1 MSMGHS
7 AWEAF
12 ISYRRDPS
20 VKDKKID
27 RAVIRRIISFAHPFR
42 RLIYVFLILVVIDAL
57 LVVAQ
62 PLLFRRIVDAGIT
75 PGNVSVVIWSAVLIA
90 ALAVVSAG
98 VDALERWH
106 SSRIGEGLIY
116 DLRVKVFDHVQ
127 RQPIAFFTRTQTGA
141 LVSRLNNDVLGA
153 QAAFTSTL
161 SGVVSNSIILVI
173 VLWTMLLLSWQI
185 TLAALVLIPLFL
197 VPARYIGRHLQQ
209 LTRTQMTVNA
219 EVGQQ
224 MNERFNVAGAL
235 LVKLLGR
242 PDDELAMFSK
252 RAAQVRDV
260 GVKIAMSNHVFFA
273 SLMLV
278 ASLATALIYGIGG
291 VLVID
296 AAITLG
302 TLLALTALL
311 ARLYGPLTA
320 LSNVRVDVM
329 TALVA
334 FERVFEILDLP
345 PKIKDKPDAIDLPPG
360 PLSIEFRDVSF
371 SYPTRDEVALAS
383 LESVA
388 VEESATVEK
397 RVVLDGV
404 SFEVPAGGSAALV
417 GPSGQGKT
425 TIAHLICRL
434 YDVTSGSVRLNG
446 VDVRDVSS
454 KSLHSRVSVVTQ
466 DAHFFH
472 DTIRMNLTFA
482 APGATEIEM
491 WQACERAR
499 IADVIRNAPMGL
511 DTVVGDRG
519 YRLSGGEKARLSI
532 ARLLLT
538 KPGVVILDEATA
550 HLDTENEKLVQEA
563 LANALAGRTALVIA
577 HRLST
582 IEDVDEVFLVD
593 EGEVRKVNKSEV
605 LATSALPRA

>member
-1 MSMGHS
+1 MSMGDG
-7 AWEAF
+7 AWDAF
-12 ISYRRDPS
+12 MSYRKDQS
-20 VKDKKID
+20 VKDRRAD
-27 RAVIRRIISFAHPFR
+27 RAVIRRIIGFANPFR
-42 RLIYVFLILVVIDAL
+42 RMIVFFLVLVVAGAL

-62 PLLFRRIVDAGIT
+62 PLLFRHIVDAGIT
-75 PGNVSVVIWSAVLIA
+75 PGDVQVVIFSALAIAGLAVIGSVVD
-90 ALAVVSAG
+90 G
-98 VDALERWH
+98 FERWF

-127 RQPIAFFTRTQTGA
+127 RQSIAFFTRTQTGA
-141 LVSRLNNDVLGA
+141 LVSRLNNDVIGA

-161 SGVVSNSIILVI
+161 SGVVSNSIVLIV

-185 TLAALVLIPLFL
+185 TLAALLLIPLFL
-197 VPARYIGRHLQQ
+197 IPARYIGRHLQG
-209 LTRTQMTVNA
+209 LTRHQMTVNA

-235 LVKLLGR
+235 LVKLMGR
-242 PDDELAMFSK
+242 PEDELASFSH
-252 RAAQVRDV
+252 RAGQVRDA
-260 GVKIAMSNHVFFA
+260 GVKIAMSNHIFFA
-273 SLMLV
+273 SLMLM
-278 ASLATALIYGIGG
+278 ASLATAVIYGVGG

-320 LSNVRVDVM
+320 LSNVRVDIM

-345 PKIKDKPDAIDLPPG
+345 PRVIDKPNAKSLPRG
-360 PLSIEFRDVSF
+360 PLAIEFKDVWF

-388 VEESATVEK
+388 VVEEVIKEK
-397 RVVLDGV
+397 RDVLLGV
-404 SFEVPAGGSAALV
+404 SFHVPAGGSAALV

-425 TIAHLICRL
+425 TIASLVSRL
-434 YDVTSGSVRLNG
+434 YDPTKGQVLLGGHDL
-446 VDVRDVSS
+446 RDVTAR
-454 KSLHSRVSVVTQ
+454 SLHACVGVVTQ

-472 DTIRMNLTFA
+472 DTIRMNLLFA
-482 APGATEIEM
+482 APGASESQL

-499 IADVIRNAPMGL
+499 IADLIRSTPMGL

-538 KPGVVILDEATA
+538 HPGVVILDEATA

-563 LANALAGRTALVIA
+563 LGEALSGRTALVIA
-577 HRLST
+577 HRITT
-582 IEDVDEVFLVD
+582 IADVDEVFLVD
-593 EGEVRKVNKSEV
+593 SGRVSRADKAEV
-605 LATSALPRA
+605 LATAGVSLV

>member
-1 MSMGHS
+1 MGDG
-7 AWEAF
+7 AWDAF
-12 ISYRRDPS
+12 MSYRKDQS
-20 VKDKKID
+20 VKDRKID
-27 RAVIRRIISFAHPFR
+27 RQVIRRIVGFANPFR
-42 RLIYVFLILVVIDAL
+42 RMILSFLVLVVVGAL
-57 LVVAQ
+57 LVVAK
-62 PLLFRRIVDAGIT
+62 PLLFRHIVDAGIT
-75 PGNVSVVIWSAVLIA
+75 PGDVRVVVLSALAIAVLAIFA
-90 ALAVVSAG
+90 AL
-98 VDALERWH
+98 VDGFERLF

-127 RQPIAFFTRTQTGA
+127 RQSIAFFTRTQTGA
-141 LVSRLNNDVLGA
+141 LVSRLNNDVIGA

-161 SGVVSNSIILVI
+161 SGVVSNSIVLIV

-185 TLAALVLIPLFL
+185 TLAALLLIPLFL
-197 VPARYIGRHLQQ
+197 IPARYIGRHLQG
-209 LTRTQMTVNA
+209 LTRHQMTVNA
-219 EVGQQ
+219 EVGKQ

-235 LVKLLGR
+235 LVKLMGR
-242 PDDELAMFSK
+242 PKDELNAFSN
-252 RAAQVRDV
+252 RAAQVRDA
-260 GVKIAMSNHVFFA
+260 GVKIAMSNHIFFA
-273 SLMLV
+273 SLMLM
-278 ASLATALIYGIGG
+278 ASLATAVIYGVGG

-296 AAITLG
+296 TAITLG

-320 LSNVRVDVM
+320 LSNVRVDIM

-345 PKIKDKPDAIDLPPG
+345 PKVIDKPHAIALPKR
-360 PLSIEFRDVSF
+360 PLSIEFRDVWF

-388 VEESATVEK
+388 VVEDIAAEK
-397 RVVLDGV
+397 RDVLRGV
-404 SFEVPAGGSAALV
+404 NFQVLEGHIAALV

-425 TIAHLICRL
+425 TIAALLSRL
-434 YDVTSGSVRLNG
+434 YDPTRGQVMLGGHDL
-446 VDVRDVSS
+446 RDVTAS
-454 KSLHSRVSVVTQ
+454 SLHACVGVVTQ

-472 DTIRMNLTFA
+472 DTIRINLLFA
-482 APGATEIEM
+482 APQASEAEL

-499 IADVIRNAPMGL
+499 IANLIRSTPMGL

-538 KPGVVILDEATA
+538 HPGVVILDEATA

-563 LANALAGRTALVIA
+563 LAEALSGRTALVIA

-582 IEDVDEVFLVD
+582 IADVDEVFLVD
-593 EGEVRKVNKSEV
+593 VGHVTRADKAQV
-605 LATSALPRA
+605 LASAGLSLV